1 MVIKLLTEDSGGKE
15 GGGTSRI
22 HFGHAHF
29 DMEEVPRDGH
39 HHAGD
44 NIKQTSVYSRYT
56 QESS

>member
-1 MVIKLLTEDSGGKE
+1 MIKSLREDSGGKE

-29 DMEEVPRDGH
+29 DMEEMLKDAH

-44 NIKQTSVYSRYT
+44 DIMQTSVYSRYDSG
-56 QESS
+56 E